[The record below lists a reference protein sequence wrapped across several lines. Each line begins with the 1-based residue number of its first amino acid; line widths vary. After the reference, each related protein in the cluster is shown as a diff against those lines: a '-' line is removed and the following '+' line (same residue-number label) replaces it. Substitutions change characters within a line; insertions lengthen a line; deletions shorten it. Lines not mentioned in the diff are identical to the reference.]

1 MDKRKLSDDPSEG
14 QTLPSPKRRILGP
27 SLPPPTENTPA
38 DSASNSDAASGSDSD
53 DSDDDFGPSLPPP
66 AGQSMAPTA
75 IPASSAHSNTPDK
88 EQKPETQRDDWM
100 LHPPENSDW
109 ASKIDPTQLRN
120 RKFQTGKSA
129 RSATAGSKGLDAAWV
144 ETPEEKLRRLE
155 DQVMGV
161 GAPSSGPTQSLAGN
175 FNAAKDKEME
185 EKIKKYN
192 VSAICCCGNPIYVYP
207 MLIRS
212 SPQDRAAKKTR
223 LEKSESK
230 RKEEE
235 DDPSTRAFDRE
246 KDMAV
251 SSKISNSQRREMVS
265 KASDYSSRFS
275 KGSFL

>member
-1 MDKRKLSDDPSEG
+1 MDKRKLSPEGADPAEI
-14 QTLPSPKRRILGP
+14 PPKRRVLGP
-27 SLPPPTENTPA
+27 SLPPPTDPTSN
-38 DSASNSDAASGSDSD
+38 SNSDAASGSDSD

-66 AGQSMAPTA
+66 AGQSIAPSVPSTSLA
-75 IPASSAHSNTPDK
+75 QSNAPAK
-88 EQKPETQRDDWM
+88 EPKPETQRDDWM

-161 GAPSSGPTQSLAGN
+161 GAPSSGTTQPSASN
-175 FNAAKDKEME
+175 PNAAKDKEME

-192 VSAICCCGNPIYVYP
+192 
-207 MLIRS
+207 
-212 SPQDRAAKKTR
+212 DRATKKTR
-223 LEKSESK
+223 LDKSESK

-251 SSKISNSQRREMVS
+251 SSKISNAQRREMVS

-275 KGSFL
+275 KGSYL

>member
-1 MDKRKLSDDPSEG
+1 MDKRKLSPDAAEPAG
-14 QTLPSPKRRILGP
+14 VPKRRVVGP
-27 SLPPPTENTPA
+27 SLPPPTDPT
-38 DSASNSDAASGSDSD
+38 SNSDAASASGSASDSD

-66 AGQSMAPTA
+66 AGQS
-75 IPASSAHSNTPDK
+75 IASIATSASLAQANTPAK

-161 GAPSSGPTQSLAGN
+161 GAPSSGTTQSSASN
-175 FNAAKDKEME
+175 PNAAKDKEME

-192 VSAICCCGNPIYVYP
+192 
-207 MLIRS
+207 
-212 SPQDRAAKKTR
+212 DRATKKAR

-251 SSKISNSQRREMVS
+251 SSKISNAQRREMVS

-275 KGSFL
+275 KGSYL

>member
-1 MDKRKLSDDPSEG
+1 MDKRKLSPDGADPADI
-14 QTLPSPKRRILGP
+14 PPKRRVLGP
-27 SLPPPTENTPA
+27 SLPPPTDPTSN
-38 DSASNSDAASGSDSD
+38 SNSDAASGSDSD

-66 AGQSMAPTA
+66 AGQSIAP
-75 IPASSAHSNTPDK
+75 PATSTSLAESNTPAK

-161 GAPSSGPTQSLAGN
+161 GAPSSGTTQPSASN
-175 FNAAKDKEME
+175 PNAAKDKEME

-192 VSAICCCGNPIYVYP
+192 VGFLSAFTQH
-207 MLIRS
+207 LS
-212 SPQDRAAKKTR
+212 
-223 LEKSESK
+223 
-230 RKEEE
+230 
-235 DDPSTRAFDRE
+235 
-246 KDMAV
+246 
-251 SSKISNSQRREMVS
+251 MVC
-265 KASDYSSRFS
+265 
-275 KGSFL
+275 

>member
-192 VSAICCCGNPIYVYP
+192 
-207 MLIRS
+207 
-212 SPQDRAAKKTR
+212 DRAAKKTR